1 MFTVSTG
8 TEFIGTRHHLSD
20 GEPISWEI
28 VLCFIEIRIPKIFLI
43 NEHSSNAFL
52 YR

>member
-1 MFTVSTG
+1 MFTVPTG
-8 TEFIGTRHHLSD
+8 TEFIHHLSD